1 MGVWWSRNH
10 SVLFFLF
17 NVFLQLEGGEGHCFV
32 GMNSVFSEQIL
43 ADKLSKLNSTQQCI
57 ETLSHWCIFHR
68 SKAEL
73 VVATWDKQFHSSE
86 MAQKVPLLYLAND
99 ILQNS
104 KRKGNEFVSEFW
116 KVLPAALKAVVEK
129 GDDHGKNV
137 VSRLVH
143 IWEERRVF
151 GSRAQSLNDVMLGEE
166 LPPPLEFSKKRS
178 RSVKIVRRDMRSIR
192 TKLSIGGSAE
202 KIVSAFHVVLSDQST
217 EDAEMNK
224 CKSSVHHVRK
234 MERDVDTACL
244 NAKDP
249 KRKTLAKELEDEE
262 DVLKQCIEKLKLVE
276 ANREALV
283 SQLKEALHEQESELE
298 NIRTQMQVAHA
309 QAEEAS
315 NMRKRLND
323 ENFTVAKPSHAT
335 SPLEANA
342 KVGQASKRTAA
353 DIAAEVADKLTASSS
368 SQLIMTSVLST
379 FAAEE
384 AKNAGLTKTSTVS
397 NSFTPMP
404 SNSKPENSMPVSDPN
419 VFMSTQTLTAPPN
432 QPYQSVII
440 APPTMQSQT
449 PTSQTQ
455 YHMLPNPPSQQYLQP
470 SGGIMNPYGYGSI
483 PPLPPGPPP
492 PPSTLHMVNPMAP
505 LPQQQSIPLVQQP
518 ALLTHHQPMPLTQQ
532 PPAPPSFRPLQLPGM
547 VYYGLPHHSQ

>member
-1 MGVWWSRNH
+1 M
-10 SVLFFLF
+10 
-17 NVFLQLEGGEGHCFV
+17 
-32 GMNSVFSEQIL
+32 
-43 ADKLSKLNSTQQCI
+43 
-57 ETLSHWCIFHR
+57 IFIPR
-68 SKAEL
+68 
-73 VVATWDKQFHSSE
+73 
-86 MAQKVPLLYLAND
+86 
-99 ILQNS
+99 
-104 KRKGNEFVSEFW
+104 
-116 KVLPAALKAVVEK
+116 
-129 GDDHGKNV
+129 
-137 VSRLVH
+137 
-143 IWEERRVF
+143 
-151 GSRAQSLNDVMLGEE
+151 
-166 LPPPLEFSKKRS
+166 
-178 RSVKIVRRDMRSIR
+178 
-192 TKLSIGGSAE
+192 
-202 KIVSAFHVVLSDQST
+202 
-217 EDAEMNK
+217 
-224 CKSSVHHVRK
+224 
-234 MERDVDTACL
+234 
-244 NAKDP
+244 
-249 KRKTLAKELEDEE
+249 
-262 DVLKQCIEKLKLVE
+262 
-276 ANREALV
+276 
-283 SQLKEALHEQESELE
+283 E
-298 NIRTQMQVAHA
+298 NILYYYNYQSEKQLISQQNINLLCFINFQVAHA